1 MSLSNCKRC
10 GNLFSRV
17 SQPVC
22 PECIRKEDKQLE
34 QANGWMRDNPGQT
47 INALSEATG
56 IELPHILKWVRQKR
70 ITLADKS
77 CVVICKRCGEAVFSG
92 TLCDRCKL
100 SLSHDLSQEIKAI
113 KESEPSDIKEENQG
127 MYYKREDRE
136 KRRF

>member
-34 QANGWMRDNPGQT
+34 QANDWMRDNPGQT

-56 IELPHILKWVRQKR
+56 IELPNILKWVRQKR

-77 CVVICKRCGEAVFSG
+77 CVVLCKRCGEVVFNG

-100 SLSHDLSQEIKAI
+100 SLSHDLSQGIKAI
-113 KESEPSDIKEENQG
+113 KESKPSDIEEENQG
-127 MYYKREDRE
+127 MYYTSEDRE